1 MECTAFNVHILLN
14 LSGKSP
20 GMNRIKFR
28 IRSLLFKTIHVE
40 PGEGRALLWSFSY
53 FFSLLCSYYI
63 IRPMRDEM
71 GILGGV
77 ENLQWLFTGTL
88 LAMTAVIPL
97 FGWVSSRFPRRQFLP
112 FIYLFFIAMLLLFY
126 GLMGRGEVASIYVAR
141 AFFIWVSVFNLF
153 VVSVFWSFM
162 ADIFNNAQARRL
174 FGFIAAGGTVGA
186 LTGPAITTFLVQ
198 PLGARNLL
206 LVSAIFLSWA
216 IICINRL
223 SLWSESQSDLRSEV
237 MPGLK
242 GDSKIAGEHE
252 VPEGQKEELISG
264 GIWAGITMVVRSPYL
279 LGICLLVLLFT
290 TLATF
295 LYLMQAQIIRDTFV
309 GSAERTAVFAAIDL
323 VVNASTL
330 VLQILLTG
338 RLIKWFGLAVVL
350 AIIPVLLTIG
360 FIFLGIAPVLPIL
373 LAVQVVRRAG
383 NYAVMKPARE
393 MLFVVLSRKEKY
405 KAKNVIDTVVYR
417 GGDAVSAWIYTG
429 MRSIG
434 MNLSSIALI
443 AVPLALVWAF
453 VAFGLGR
460 QQAKIAGNK

>member
-1 MECTAFNVHILLN
+1 MGKNQYCSTALNGHILLN

-20 GMNRIKFR
+20 GMNRIKSR
-28 IRSLLFKTIHVE
+28 MRSLLFKTIHIE
-40 PGEGRALLWSFSY
+40 AGEGRALLWSFSY

-88 LAMTAVIPL
+88 LVMTAVIPL
-97 FGWVSSRFPRRQFLP
+97 FGWVSSRFPRHQFLP
-112 FIYLFFIAMLLLFY
+112 YIYLFFIAMLLLFY
-126 GLMGRGEVASIYVAR
+126 GLMGREVPSPYVAR

-162 ADIFNNAQARRL
+162 ADIYNNAQARRL

-186 LTGPAITTFLVQ
+186 LTGPVITTLLVQ
-198 PLGARNLL
+198 PLGAQNLL
-206 LVSAIFLSWA
+206 LVSALFLSWA

-223 SLWSESQSDLRSEV
+223 SLWSESHSVSKPDSKTAKENEA
-237 MPGLK
+237 PGLQQEK
-242 GDSKIAGEHE
+242 
-252 VPEGQKEELISG
+252 LISG
-264 GIWAGITMVVRSPYL
+264 GIWSGLAMVVRSPYL
-279 LGICLLVLLFT
+279 LGICLLILLFT
-290 TLATF
+290 ALATF
-295 LYLMQAQIIRDTFV
+295 LYLMQAQVIRDAFV
-309 GSAERTAVFAAIDL
+309 DSAERTAVFAAIDL

-330 VLQILLTG
+330 VLQIFLTG
-338 RLIKWFGLAVVL
+338 RLIKWFGLAAVL
-350 AIIPVLLTIG
+350 AIIPVLLAIG
-360 FIFLGIAPVLPIL
+360 FALLTLAPVLPIL
-373 LAVQVVRRAG
+373 LVVQVIRRAG

-393 MLFVVLSRKEKY
+393 MLYVVLSREEKY

-417 GGDAVSAWIYTG
+417 AGDAVSAWIYAG

-434 MNLSSIALI
+434 MNLSAIALI

-460 QQAKIAGNK
+460 QQAKIAENK

>member
-1 MECTAFNVHILLN
+1 
-14 LSGKSP
+14 
-20 GMNRIKFR
+20 MNRIKSR
-28 IRSLLFKTIHVE
+28 MRSLLFKTIHIE
-40 PGEGRALLWSFSY
+40 AGEGRALLWSFSY

-88 LAMTAVIPL
+88 LVMTAVIPL
-97 FGWVSSRFPRRQFLP
+97 FGWVSSRFPRHQFLLY
-112 FIYLFFIAMLLLFY
+112 IYLFFIAMLLLFY
-126 GLMGRGEVASIYVAR
+126 GLMGREIPSPYVGR

-162 ADIFNNAQARRL
+162 ADIYNNAQARRL

-186 LTGPAITTFLVQ
+186 LTGPVITTLLVQ
-198 PLGARNLL
+198 PLGAQNLL
-206 LVSAIFLSWA
+206 LVSALFLSWA

-223 SLWSESQSDLRSEV
+223 SLWSESRSES
-237 MPGLK
+237 MSELK
-242 GDSKIAGEHE
+242 VESKTVAENEPTGI
-252 VPEGQKEELISG
+252 QKEKLISG
-264 GIWAGITMVVRSPYL
+264 GIWSGLAMVVRSPYL
-279 LGICLLVLLFT
+279 LGICLLILLFT
-290 TLATF
+290 ALATF
-295 LYLMQAQIIRDTFV
+295 LYLMQAQIIRDAFV
-309 GSAERTAVFAAIDL
+309 DSAERTAVFAAIDL

-330 VLQILLTG
+330 VLQIFLTG
-338 RLIKWFGLAVVL
+338 RLIKWFGLAAVL
-350 AIIPVLLTIG
+350 AIIPVLLAIG
-360 FIFLGIAPVLPIL
+360 FALLTLAPVLPIL
-373 LAVQVVRRAG
+373 LVVQVIRRAG

-393 MLFVVLSRKEKY
+393 MLYVVLSREEKY

-417 GGDAVSAWIYTG
+417 AGDAVSAWIYAG

-434 MNLSSIALI
+434 MNLSAIALI

-460 QQAKIAGNK
+460 QQVKIAENK